1 MARERN
7 TEDLLMIKIRVAGM
21 DYRNRFMVGI
31 FQYDRENICVG
42 EVKTIEF
49 TEKDPSSSI
58 YDPPPIVLGKN
69 EVQLLMDDL
78 WAAGVRP
85 SSGEGN
91 AGQLGATER
100 HLEDMRKI
108 AFKKLG
114 LDKKGVIYE
123 R

>member
-1 MARERN
+1 
-7 TEDLLMIKIRVAGM
+7 MIKIRVAGM